1 MKSKQ
6 ILNEI
11 KKIKEIKTNR
21 ELAKILNVNES
32 QITRWNKQGFYKS
45 TENILFVLFNEYK
58 DLEEKY
64 NILNKRLDTV

>member
-1 MKSKQ
+1 MKSRKSKKS
-6 ILNEI
+6 N